1 MLPADGMDT
10 RPVTFEL
17 VFQVVPDDIDDLG
30 HVNNVVYLRWVQ
42 DVAAAHWTSVTSA
55 DEQAQIG
62 WVVLRHE
69 IDYKHPARP
78 GDRVIAR
85 TWVGQPSAATF
96 ERHTEILR
104 AQDERLLAR
113 ARSLWCPVHP
123 HTGRLRRIDPALHDR
138 FYAR

>member
-1 MLPADGMDT
+1 MDT

-17 VFQVVPDDIDDLG
+17 AFQVAPDDIDALG

-42 DVAAAHWTSVTSA
+42 DVAAAHWTSVTSPGERA
-55 DEQAQIG
+55 EIG

-85 TWVGQPSAATF
+85 TWVGPPSAATF

-104 AQDERLLAR
+104 ARDDRLLAR

-123 HTGRLRRIDPALHDR
+123 ASGRLRRIDPALHDR

>member
-1 MLPADGMDT
+1 MDT

-17 VFQVVPDDIDDLG
+17 VFQVAPDDIDELG

-42 DVAAAHWTSVTSA
+42 DVAAAHWTSVTSP
-55 DEQAQIG
+55 DERAEIG

-78 GDRVIAR
+78 GDGVIAR
-85 TWVGQPSAATF
+85 TWAGPPHAATF

-104 AQDERLLAR
+104 AQDDRLLAR

-123 HTGRLRRIDPALHDR
+123 ASGRLRRIDPALHDR

>member
-1 MLPADGMDT
+1 MET
-10 RPVTFEL
+10 PVRYER
-17 VFQVVPDDIDDLG
+17 VFQVRVDDIDDLG

-42 DVAAAHWTSVTSA
+42 DIAAAHWESATSPA
-55 DEQAQIG
+55 ERAEIG

-78 GDRVIAR
+78 GDQVIAR
-85 TWVGQPSAATF
+85 TWVGTPSAATF

-104 AQDERLLAR
+104 ARDQRVLAR

-123 HTGRLRRIDPALHDR
+123 GTGRLRRIDPTLHDR
-138 FYAR
+138 FYTA

>member
-1 MLPADGMDT
+1 MDT
-10 RPVTFEL
+10 QPVRYER
-17 VFQVVPDDIDDLG
+17 VFYVSPDDIDALG

-42 DVAAAHWTSVTSA
+42 DVAAAHWESATSPAERA
-55 DEQAQIG
+55 DIG

-69 IDYKHPARP
+69 IDYKHPART
-78 GDRVIAR
+78 GDEVIAR
-85 TWVGQPSAATF
+85 TWVGRPSAATF

-104 AQDERLLAR
+104 ARDQRVLAQ

-123 HTGRLRRIDPALHDR
+123 RTGRLRRIDPTLHDR